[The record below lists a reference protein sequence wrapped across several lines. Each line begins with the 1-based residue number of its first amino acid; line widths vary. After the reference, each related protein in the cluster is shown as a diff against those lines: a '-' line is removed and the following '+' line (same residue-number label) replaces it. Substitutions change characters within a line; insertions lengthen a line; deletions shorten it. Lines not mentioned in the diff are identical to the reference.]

1 MNVDNI
7 SGIGPKN
14 QKILE
19 KIGIVTVDD
28 ILSYYPYRYD
38 FIKIGSLED
47 HNEVKVIQGQ
57 IIDNPKVMY
66 IKKNLNKMS
75 FRLLVDNK
83 VITVV
88 IFNRAFLKLNLNNLK
103 QIIVVG
109 KYDNNKNIFTAS
121 DIKFNCSN
129 NSIEPIYHLTEGLK
143 RTFLIKIIATA
154 LDMNYSVIDKI
165 PNYLNEK
172 YNFIS
177 KDLALKYIHRPK
189 NNEEIKL
196 AKLKLIYE
204 ELFDFM
210 FKINYLKKFNK
221 KVIGIKR
228 DNINIESFINTLPF
242 KLTSD

>member
-38 FIKIGSLED
+38 FISVGSLED

-57 IIDNPKVMY
+57 IIENPKVMY

-88 IFNRAFLKLNLNNLK
+88 IFNRAFLKLNLNP
-103 QIIVVG
+103 
-109 KYDNNKNIFTAS
+109 Y
-121 DIKFNCSN
+121 
-129 NSIEPIYHLTEGLK
+129 
-143 RTFLIKIIATA
+143 
-154 LDMNYSVIDKI
+154 
-165 PNYLNEK
+165 
-172 YNFIS
+172 
-177 KDLALKYIHRPK
+177 
-189 NNEEIKL
+189 
-196 AKLKLIYE
+196 
-204 ELFDFM
+204 
-210 FKINYLKKFNK
+210 
-221 KVIGIKR
+221 
-228 DNINIESFINTLPF
+228 
-242 KLTSD
+242 

>member
-19 KIGIVTVDD
+19 KIGIVTVND

-109 KYDNNKNIFTAS
+109 KYDNNK
-121 DIKFNCSN
+121 
-129 NSIEPIYHLTEGLK
+129 
-143 RTFLIKIIATA
+143 
-154 LDMNYSVIDKI
+154 
-165 PNYLNEK
+165 
-172 YNFIS
+172 
-177 KDLALKYIHRPK
+177 
-189 NNEEIKL
+189 
-196 AKLKLIYE
+196 
-204 ELFDFM
+204 
-210 FKINYLKKFNK
+210 
-221 KVIGIKR
+221 
-228 DNINIESFINTLPF
+228 
-242 KLTSD
+242 